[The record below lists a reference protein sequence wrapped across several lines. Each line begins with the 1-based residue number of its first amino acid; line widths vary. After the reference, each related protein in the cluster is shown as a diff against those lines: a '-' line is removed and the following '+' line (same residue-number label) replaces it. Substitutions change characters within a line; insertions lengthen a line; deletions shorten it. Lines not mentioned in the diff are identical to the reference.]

1 MGIFTQPS
9 DVIDLIP
16 GCLTCPE
23 LRTGYIH
30 SIGTAVDCRDADICV
45 SCRSKQFKFSH
56 NDYLLRASNCCFAA
70 APSLGSER
78 TCW

>member
-1 MGIFTQPS
+1 MGIAAERPYVLKRIS
-9 DVIDLIP
+9 S
-16 GCLTCPE
+16 CLTSPE
-23 LRTGYIH
+23 LRSGYIH
-30 SIGTAVDCRDADICV
+30 SIGTAVYCRDADICV
-45 SCRSKQFKFSH
+45 SCRSKQLKFSH